1 MAERERVL
9 GGRYRLLRPL
19 GTGGMGSVW
28 SAEDLVLGR
37 TVALKELAH
46 HLNGGQ
52 DLEARRA
59 RALREARALAQAVDP
74 AIVQI
79 YDVLVERGDPWL
91 VMQYIPGPS
100 LADLVAS
107 GPPDERTV
115 ARIGLRVL
123 RALRAAHAANVL
135 HRDVKPANILL
146 DDTGRAYLV
155 DFGIARITGATAL
168 TADNTVLG
176 TLEFM
181 APERIRGDEIGP
193 PSDLWSLGVT
203 LYFALE
209 GRSPFRASNDTA
221 AATIWAI
228 MNSPAPHPSTPG
240 PLADAVTHLLEKDP
254 THRMRAEHLERA
266 LKETLTPT
274 RPPTPTPP
282 ARDRPPP
289 NPPPRPQHPAP
300 DPPSDPRPDNRDS
313 PTPFAPGRPGRHD
326 DRRRTLDPGDE
337 ARSDDPTARIP
348 PEDARSRAR
357 RPQSPAPDPSAEPR
371 ADDRDAPTP
380 FGASRPEQRRAR
392 RPAPGEGGGPRDR
405 SAVDP
410 FADERPEQR
419 RDAGPGPGAERG
431 PRRPDRAAPEQFG
444 AVRPEQRG
452 ARRPAPGEGGGPR
465 DRSAGD
471 PFADERPERR
481 GDGRREPGQGGEA
494 RPDDPTARIPPEDA
508 RSRARRDRRSAPD
521 PGGEPRADDFTAAD
535 PYADAR
541 SEGRDDQGRPRG
553 EGRGASGP
561 LADGRPEQR
570 RDGWRRRGV
579 GRGDDLTGRVP
590 HGEPRGG
597 VPAPAARA
605 APGLARQVREL
616 PPERAVELLAGYAPA
631 AIRDVLT
638 ELGRAAGPI
647 LLAMPREA
655 AAQTVASARA
665 RTAAALLDAMA
676 VAPNRAA
683 PIVQILSTTVAARAF
698 GYMTTPAATALTA
711 ALPSRDAARILAA
724 TDLRAAAGVLTALPP
739 ETAALLVDALPVRRA
754 CDILGYVPPATVA
767 TLLRAASHPD
777 RLLSEL
783 SGPVRTQ
790 VLRHL

>member
-46 HLNGGQ
+46 HLNGGR

-181 APERIRGDEIGP
+181 APERIRGDAIGP

-228 MNSPAPHPSTPG
+228 MNSPAPRPATPG
-240 PLADAVTHLLEKDP
+240 PLAEAVTRLLEKDP

-266 LKETLTPT
+266 LRETLTPH
-274 RPPTPTPP
+274 RPPTPNRADEPRADDHAAPAPPETPRP
-282 ARDRPPP
+282 KARRDRG
-289 NPPPRPQHPAP
+289 PAL
-300 DPPSDPRPDNRDS
+300 DPR
-313 PTPFAPGRPGRHD
+313 
-326 DRRRTLDPGDE
+326 
-337 ARSDDPTARIP
+337 
-348 PEDARSRAR
+348 
-357 RPQSPAPDPSAEPR
+357 AEPR
-371 ADDRDAPTP
+371 ADDRATP
-380 FGASRPEQRRAR
+380 DSFKAGRPEQRGDRRPAPRERGERRDRDAGDPDGAGRPGLRDVR
-392 RPAPGEGGGPRDR
+392 RPAPG
-405 SAVDP
+405 
-410 FADERPEQR
+410 
-419 RDAGPGPGAERG
+419 
-431 PRRPDRAAPEQFG
+431 
-444 AVRPEQRG
+444 
-452 ARRPAPGEGGGPR
+452 GE
-465 DRSAGD
+465 S
-471 PFADERPERR
+471 
-481 GDGRREPGQGGEA
+481 
-494 RPDDPTARIPPEDA
+494 
-508 RSRARRDRRSAPD
+508 
-521 PGGEPRADDFTAAD
+521 RADDFTAPD
-535 PYADAR
+535 PYAGER
-541 SEGRDDQGRPRG
+541 SEGRGERGRSRG
-553 EGRGASGP
+553 EARGDGRGASGP
-561 LADGRPEQR
+561 FADGRSE
-570 RDGWRRRGV
+570 RRGAGRRGRSG
-579 GRGDDLTGRVP
+579 GRGGGPSGRVP
-590 HGEPRGG
+590 SGEARGGEP
-597 VPAPAARA
+597 VPAARV

-616 PPERAVELLAGYAPA
+616 SAERAAELLAGYAPA
-631 AIRDVLT
+631 DVRDVLA

-647 LLAMPREA
+647 LLVMPREA
-655 AAQTVASARA
+655 AAQVVASARA
-665 RTAAALLDAMA
+665 RSAAAFLDVMA
-676 VAPNRAA
+676 VAPHRAA
-683 PIVQILSTTVAARAF
+683 PVVQILSTTMAARAF
-698 GYMTTPAATALTA
+698 GYMSTPGAIALIA
-711 ALPSRDAARILAA
+711 ALPARDAARVLAA
-724 TDLRAAAGVLTALPP
+724 TDLRAAAGVLAALPP
-739 ETAALLVDALPVRRA
+739 ETAAPLVDALPVRRA
-754 CDILGYVPPATVA
+754 CDVLGYVPPATVA
-767 TLLRAASHPD
+767 ALLRAASHPD
-777 RLLSEL
+777 LLLSEL